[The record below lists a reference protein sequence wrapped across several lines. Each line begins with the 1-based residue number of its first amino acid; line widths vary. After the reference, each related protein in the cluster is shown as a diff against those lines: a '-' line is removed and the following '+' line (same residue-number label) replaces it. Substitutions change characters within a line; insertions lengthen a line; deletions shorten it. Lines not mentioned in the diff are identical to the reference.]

1 MHWNR
6 QPSQSVIEINDFD
19 VETEAEK
26 GAGLFFFICAE
37 ARERRRPDDWFGL
50 GWAHLQPRL
59 L

>member
-26 GAGLFFFICAE
+26 GAGLFFSSVPKQE
-37 ARERRRPDDWFGL
+37 REEGQMIGL
-50 GWAHLQPRL
+50 D
-59 L
+59 